1 MKNILI
7 GLIFVFFNLPLRITE
22 WFGWD
27 LELGIIDMVI
37 DILPAFVGYGLIAA
51 GLISMRGKTKNFTYS
66 QWIAVSCVPIE
77 LVRWTCASL
86 GLSLEGFGRGLQI
99 IVFIA
104 TVVMLFC
111 FIKGLDD
118 ITAEQKANIGQNALR
133 RSWYVMVVVDLVVF
147 FFGTAMQMDGM
158 LLAPSLLGYLDII
171 VRVIFLLFFW
181 RMTKKY
187 YNYSK

>member
-1 MKNILI
+1 MINVFV
-7 GLIFVFFNLPLRITE
+7 GLIFIFFNLPLKITE

-27 LELGIIDMVI
+27 IELGIIDMVI
-37 DILPAFVGYGLIAA
+37 DALPSFVGYGLIAA
-51 GLISMRGKTKNFTYS
+51 GLIAMRGKTKNFTYA
-66 QWIAVSCVPIE
+66 QLLAVSCLPIE
-77 LVRWTCASL
+77 LLRWTCASL

-104 TVVMLFC
+104 TIAMLYL
-111 FIKGLDD
+111 FIKGLCD
-118 ITAEQKANIGQNALR
+118 ITAEAKVNIGQNALR
-133 RSWYVMVVVDLVVF
+133 RSWYVMVIVDLVVF

-158 LLAPSLLGYLDII
+158 LIAPSLLGYLDII
-171 VRVIFLLFFW
+171 LRVVFLLFFW